1 VLTIYFTM
9 KSIKQ
14 SIGLKIFSVVIL
26 IVVVM
31 VGVSVVNV
39 KLESRVGQA
48 LDRVSNRYLVAYG
61 SLARANLRSVEQA
74 LEVRGLVISILML
87 KSEDLQ
93 KNAGEQIA
101 IKGKQFWEE
110 TALFHEM
117 IAMEMKEK
125 FPLVDVTLLARLDE
139 KVNAIEESQKQ
150 YEKELQRATEELKS
164 GNLNYLND
172 NISRLESSRK
182 DYNETLDNTRR
193 LMLTATRDASAKVV
207 KLQER
212 LHRIS
217 IILVLLAT
225 ILAISLAAY
234 ITKNIV
240 KPVRVLLKGTNSV
253 IGGSLEMSLPVT
265 SSDEIGNLTTAF
277 NSMTGELRKAD
288 LVRDMF
294 GKYVDPRIVKDL
306 INQQQFNTGKGE
318 RQVMT
323 ILFCDMRGFTDL
335 SEGLMPDTLVTILN
349 RYFTLMSEAV
359 HENEGVIDKFIG
371 DAVMAYWGMPFN
383 PDNKQAQLA
392 AQAAIEMFEKLN
404 IFLGE
409 MPELMGIRRNLPEIA
424 IRIGIATGE
433 VVVGNIGSE
442 KTKNFTVIGDTVNL
456 ASRLESANKAYG
468 TRVLITEETSVL
480 LNSSIVTREIDT
492 IQVPGKQEAKKV
504 FEIMGM
510 RGMMTPA
517 LLELKERYEEGLA
530 AYYGRDWEKA
540 RKAFRRCLEI
550 KAGDGPSVTFLK
562 RTDHFESNPPDPGW
576 NGTWVITQK

>member
-1 VLTIYFTM
+1 M
-9 KSIKQ
+9 RPIKK

-31 VGVSVVNV
+31 VGVSIVNV
-39 KLESRVGQA
+39 KLENRVGQA
-48 LDRVSNRYLVAYG
+48 LDRVSNHYLVAYG

-74 LEVRGLVISILML
+74 LEVRGLVISTLMF

-93 KNAGEQIA
+93 KNAKEQIE

-125 FPLVDVTLLARLDE
+125 FTLVDVTLLARLDE
-139 KVNAIEESQKQ
+139 KVNAIEESQKH
-150 YEKELQRATEELKS
+150 YEKEVQKAADELKS
-164 GNLNYLND
+164 GNFDYLSV
-172 NISRLESSRK
+172 NISRLETSRR
-182 DYNETLDNTRR
+182 DYNETLDTTRR
-193 LMLTATRDASAKVV
+193 LMLSATRDASAKVV
-207 KLQER
+207 MLQER

-225 ILAISLAAY
+225 VLAISLATF

-253 IGGSLEMSLPVT
+253 IGGSLEVSLPVT

-288 LVRDMF
+288 IVRDMF
-294 GKYVDPRIVKDL
+294 GKYIDPRIVKDL
-306 INQQQFNTGKGE
+306 INQPQFKAIKGE

-335 SEGLMPDTLVTILN
+335 SEGLIPDTLVTLLN

-371 DAVMAYWGMPFN
+371 DAIMAYWGMPFN
-383 PDNKQAQLA
+383 QENKQAQLA
-392 AQAAIEMFEKLN
+392 AMAALEMFEKLK
-404 IFLGE
+404 IFREE
-409 MPELMGIRRNLPEIA
+409 MPELLGIRRNLPDIS

-468 TRVLITEETSVL
+468 TRLLITEETSVL
-480 LNSSIVTREIDT
+480 LNKSIVTREIDT

-510 RGMMTPA
+510 SGMMTPD
-517 LLELKERYEEGLA
+517 LLDLKKNYEEGLS
-530 AYYGRDWEKA
+530 AYLARDWENAK
-540 RKAFRRCLEI
+540 KAFTRCLEL
-550 KAGDGPSVTFLK
+550 KPDDGPAATLLK
-562 RTDHFESNPPDPGW
+562 RTDHFRSNPPEASW
-576 NGTWVITQK
+576 NGTWVFTQK